1 MQIENKENAPLGGR
15 GLSAYVL
22 DTAGSDIV
30 VKINL
35 KVMIGLICFS

>member
-22 DTAGSDIV
+22 DTVGSDIV
-30 VKINL
+30 V
-35 KVMIGLICFS
+35 